1 MAKKTESTSI
11 TYTFTDAKE
20 CRTLAEWSYY
30 DCVLVKLS
38 EVVRAEESYHIIKDD
53 TVRLE
58 LTPDQAKDL
67 MVYLE
72 AALKEYIKEE
82 KVEAAQAALYEVH
95 FGKKEVA
102 DVEA

>member
-20 CRTLAEWSYY
+20 CRPVAEWSYY
-30 DCVLVKLS
+30 DHVAIRLS
-38 EVVRAEESYHIIKDD
+38 EIERAEDSYHIIKDD
-53 TVRLE
+53 TVKLE
-58 LTPDQAKDL
+58 LTPEQAKDL

-95 FGKKEVA
+95 FGDKEVA